1 MIDGYLFN
9 YLLRALLNINYYMRI
24 FIFTLSFISLCWSQ
38 VSISE
43 LNRMSNDQLNL
54 IKEELQKQNTQNLI
68 EDTNDITKSNIS
80 EVFIE
85 SSAEKENLNNQYF
98 GYDYFQK
105 DISFFDNIP
114 TPSDFK
120 LGPGDEVI
128 LSFWGETNQRERHII
143 DKNGMIFFDN
153 IGFVNI
159 SNKTIKDAEK
169 LLTEELSKIY
179 STLKDQDN
187 STRLMLEL
195 GKLKSINVYFT
206 GQVNNPG
213 INLIHPFSDVFS
225 ALVQTGGVDNNG
237 SLRNI
242 TLIRN
247 GKKIEVIDFYS
258 FFISGLSEFQKIRII
273 DGDVIHV
280 PVVEKRVSI
289 NGEIQR
295 QMQYELIDSESILDL
310 IDYAGGLTSTASNK
324 AILNNIIPID
334 ERISDDVA
342 KSGSIVYLS
351 SSTDMLINNGAEV
364 NILPIANNEYNVNVY
379 GRVTLPGEYPVSNTT
394 SLKQVLD
401 LAGGFEDPNF
411 RKTISENIVVLRQD
425 HNQYYGKEFN
435 VNYKDA
441 DKFNLEVN
449 DKIFVYENI
458 NYRNSFSYSIKGE
471 INRPGTYPLK
481 DGLKLNEAIRI
492 AGGVTKMGS
501 INSVSVT
508 KTLTSID
515 TEGNQIIEEELVSNI
530 DLNFQIADNNTIT
543 ILPTTNVVKVDGN
556 VYNPGFIAHQSGS
569 GLSLAKAVELAGG
582 YKPYSLKRSTYVT
595 RANGEIEKVNLFR
608 GKAKRVFPGDAI
620 FVPADPNPEE
630 FDITSFIAD
639 LSSTLANIAAILVIA
654 DNN

>member
-24 FIFTLSFISLCWSQ
+24 FIFTLSLISLLWSQ
-38 VSISE
+38 VSISD
-43 LNRMSNDQLNL
+43 LNKMSNDQINL
-54 IKEELQKQNTQNLI
+54 IKQEFQKQNTDNLI
-68 EDTNDITKSNIS
+68 EDKNDNVQSNIS

-85 SSAEKENLNNQYF
+85 PSTKEESLNNQYF

-128 LSFWGETNQRERHII
+128 LSFWGETNQRKRYII

-159 SNKTIKDAEK
+159 SNKTIKDAEN
-169 LLTEELSKIY
+169 LLIEELSKIY

-187 STRLMLEL
+187 PTKLMLEL

-206 GQVNNPG
+206 GQVNSPG

-225 ALVQTGGVDNNG
+225 ALVQAGGVDNAG
-237 SLRNI
+237 SLRNV

-289 NGEIQR
+289 KGDIQR
-295 QMQYELIDSESILDL
+295 QMQYELIDSESISDL

-342 KSGSIVYLS
+342 KFGSIVYLS
-351 SSTDMLINNGAEV
+351 SSTDVLINNGAEV
-364 NILPIANNEYNVNVY
+364 NILPIANNDYNVNVY
-379 GRVTLPGEYPVSNTT
+379 GRVTLPGEYPVFNTT

-411 RKTISENIVVLRQD
+411 RKTIDEDIVILRQD
-425 HNQYYGKEFN
+425 HNQYYGIEFKI
-435 VNYKDA
+435 NYKDA

-449 DKIFVYENI
+449 DKIFVYEDI
-458 NYRNSFSYSIKGE
+458 NYRNSFSYNIKGE
-471 INRPGTYPLK
+471 ISRPGTYPLR
-481 DGLKLNEAIRI
+481 DGLTLNEAIQI
-492 AGGVTKMGS
+492 AGGITEVGS

-508 KTLTSID
+508 KMLISINAD
-515 TEGNQIIEEELVSNI
+515 GDQITEEELVSNI
-530 DLNFQIADNNTIT
+530 DLNFKIAENNTIT
-543 ILPTTNVVKVDGN
+543 ILPKTNVVKVDGN
-556 VYNPGFIAHQSGS
+556 VYNPGFIAHQTGR
-569 GLSLAKAVELAGG
+569 GMTIADAVELAGG

-608 GKAKRVFPGDAI
+608 GRAKRVFTGDAI
-620 FVPADPNPEE
+620 FVPVDPNPDK